1 MLLGGKTFSITN
13 FSYIVDNPIF
23 IHQLQLPKAVEYKN
37 MSYILMF
44 KIIIVLGRFKKVAT
58 FS

>member
-23 IHQLQLPKAVEYKN
+23 IHQLQLPKGSRVQQYEL
-37 MSYILMF
+37 YIY
-44 KIIIVLGRFKKVAT
+44 VLNYYCIRVFQKGCNF
-58 FS
+58 